1 MIEADTRKALLSLEC
16 ELLCPETRRSKYRL
30 SELLADEFVEFGSSG
45 RVCDKHSVI
54 DSLLQLDSTEHYQI
68 DDFRLVNCCD
78 HTAFVTYSPVLPD
91 PIPAKSSGNQTAVP
105 CGSWKMVAG
114 KLFFTREPKQ
124 NDRRK
129 KEVCCA
135 RCRNRRFSGSRQA
148 HAAPW

>member
-78 HTAFVTYSPVLPD
+78 HTAFVTYSCIARSDSGEIVR
-91 PIPAKSSGNQTAVP
+91 KS
-105 CGSWKMVAG
+105 
-114 KLFFTREPKQ
+114 
-124 NDRRK
+124 
-129 KEVCCA
+129 
-135 RCRNRRFSGSRQA
+135 NRSSLWQLENGRWQIVFHQGTKTE
-148 HAAPW
+148 

>member
-45 RVCDKHSVI
+45 RVYDKHSVI

-78 HTAFVTYSPVLPD
+78 HTAFVTYSCIARSDSGEIVR
-91 PIPAKSSGNQTAVP
+91 KS
-105 CGSWKMVAG
+105 
-114 KLFFTREPKQ
+114 
-124 NDRRK
+124 
-129 KEVCCA
+129 
-135 RCRNRRFSGSRQA
+135 NRSSLWQLENGRWQIVFHQGTKTE
-148 HAAPW
+148 